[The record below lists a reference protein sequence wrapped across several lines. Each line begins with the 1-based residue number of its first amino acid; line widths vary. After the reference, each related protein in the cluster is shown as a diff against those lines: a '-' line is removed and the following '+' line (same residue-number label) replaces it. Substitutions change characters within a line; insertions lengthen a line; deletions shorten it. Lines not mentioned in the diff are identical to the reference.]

1 MSQSHGILFE
11 NQIKSA
17 FPGSLDAPPCPTAVF
32 DISAQYDK
40 NIGLPTSIKTTG
52 NRNVCMG
59 DARRIFSY
67 QNDFR
72 LLVLQYK
79 QNGDSKDPVR
89 LYEFN
94 VKKDE
99 WEKLRG
105 TLTIEEVSKLH
116 ETIRLIPIGSHAQ
129 GRKSIKV
136 IKKELVEGKE
146 CQIRLNQ
153 KIGSDNQRRLQCSV
167 PLQTLIDNIQDTA
180 IFEDVSYRNVPIN
193 AVKSTKRK

>member
-1 MSQSHGILFE
+1 MSQNHGILFE
-11 NQIKSA
+11 NQLKLA

-40 NIGLPTSIKTTG
+40 NIGTSTSIKTTG
-52 NRNVCMG
+52 NMNICMG

-79 QNGDSKDPVR
+79 QNGDSKDPMR

-99 WEKLRG
+99 WDRLKG
-105 TLTIEEVSKLH
+105 TMTIDEVSTLH
-116 ETIRLIPIGSHAQ
+116 ETIRLIPKGEHTQ
-129 GRKSIKV
+129 GRKSIKIV
-136 IKKELVEGKE
+136 KNALMEGKD

-153 KIGSDNQRRLQCSV
+153 KIGSDNQRRLQCSI
-167 PLQTLIDNIQDTA
+167 PLQTLIDNIKNTA
-180 IFEDVSYRNVPIN
+180 IFDDVSYRNVPIN